1 MRSPIVIA
9 LMLAVAGIATA
20 PDRAGASTPQHCM
33 TPSAPG
39 QALDRIAAG
48 DAATSH
54 PLIGRVIFST
64 PRANPS
70 DCRTIDLS
78 SAIVA
83 SMMDGGGV
91 LILGEVHDNPIHHR
105 IRAAFIR
112 SARGSKPDGP
122 TGDFGRRARAA
133 AIVFEHLRADQAAAL
148 GKLQAKDG
156 TPLVTIADEWL
167 AALEWDK
174 SGWPDKAMFKP
185 LFEEVIAG
193 KHPVY
198 PAEPARGTVRDIAR
212 QGFQA
217 VDGEE
222 IKRLKLDKPLS
233 APLQNALLDELE
245 ASHCGLMP
253 RTAFGKM
260 AEAQRYRDAHY
271 AAVIDAAA
279 ETHKSGVVLL
289 AGNGHVR
296 RDRGVPYYLAMRG
309 KQAFAVALVEVE
321 DGKTNPDAYI
331 ERGPDGSPIYDAI
344 LFTTRAE
351 RKDPCEEM
359 RAMMQKKK

>member
-1 MRSPIVIA
+1 
-9 LMLAVAGIATA
+9 
-20 PDRAGASTPQHCM
+20 
-33 TPSAPG
+33 
-39 QALDRIAAG
+39 
-48 DAATSH
+48 
-54 PLIGRVIFST
+54 
-64 PRANPS
+64 
-70 DCRTIDLS
+70 
-78 SAIVA
+78 
-83 SMMDGGGV
+83 
-91 LILGEVHDNPIHHR
+91 
-105 IRAAFIR
+105 
-112 SARGSKPDGP
+112 
-122 TGDFGRRARAA
+122 
-133 AIVFEHLRADQAAAL
+133 
-148 GKLQAKDG
+148 
-156 TPLVTIADEWL
+156 
-167 AALEWDK
+167 
-174 SGWPDKAMFKP
+174 
-185 LFEEVIAG
+185 
-193 KHPVY
+193 
-198 PAEPARGTVRDIAR
+198 
-212 QGFQA
+212 
-217 VDGEE
+217 
-222 IKRLKLDKPLS
+222 
-233 APLQNALLDELE
+233 
-245 ASHCGLMP
+245 MP